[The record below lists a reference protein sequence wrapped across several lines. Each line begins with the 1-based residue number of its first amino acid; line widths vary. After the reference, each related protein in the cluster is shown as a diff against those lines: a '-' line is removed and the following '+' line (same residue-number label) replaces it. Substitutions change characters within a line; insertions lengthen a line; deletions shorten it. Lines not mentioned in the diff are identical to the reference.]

1 MGNIVKPIAKIKK
14 TCYFHENDI
23 NFPCLYIFNMTERS
37 LASHNRRM
45 LYEISV
51 VMIFTIGLIILL
63 PSLRTIIYFLPIV
76 YLPVERQLRHR
87 SWSEVGFKH
96 GFIKD
101 LAKNWYLFI
110 IVAVIIQIAVP
121 VLLKFFWPE
130 LLDHIFG
137 RLSNLPGGEAIAGT
151 VVLIIIGSLVEEVTF
166 RSLFQERI
174 GWFLSQF
181 AAILLVSLLFA
192 LSHIT
197 VGNPFLVGADITLVF
212 IDSCFYGLIFSRSRN
227 VMVSWFTHMIADII
241 GFAMLLVFLSF

>member
-1 MGNIVKPIAKIKK
+1 MA
-14 TCYFHENDI
+14 
-23 NFPCLYIFNMTERS
+23 ERS
-37 LASHNRRM
+37 LANHNRRM

-51 VMIFTIGLIILL
+51 VMLLTVGLIILL
-63 PSLRTIIYFLPIV
+63 PSLRTIIYFLPVV
-76 YLPVERQLRHR
+76 YLLVEHRLRHR
-87 SWSEVGFKH
+87 PWSEAGFKH

-101 LAKNWYLFI
+101 LAKNWHLFI
-110 IVAVIIQIAVP
+110 IVAVILQIAVP

-130 LLDHIFG
+130 LLNQIFG
-137 RLSNLPGGEAIAGT
+137 RLGKLPGGEAIAGT

-166 RSLFQERI
+166 RGLFQERI

-197 VGNPFLVGADITLVF
+197 VADPLLVGADITLVF

-227 VMVSWFTHMIADII
+227 VMVSWFTHMMADII
-241 GFAMLLVFLSF
+241 GFAMLLVILSL

>member
-1 MGNIVKPIAKIKK
+1 MAEK
-14 TCYFHENDI
+14 
-23 NFPCLYIFNMTERS
+23 S

-45 LYEISV
+45 LVEISV

-63 PSLRTIIYFLPIV
+63 PSLRTIIYFLPLI
-76 YLPVERQLRHR
+76 YLLVEHRWRHR
-87 SWSEVGFKH
+87 SWSEAGFKH

-101 LAKNWYLFI
+101 LANNWYLFL

-137 RLSNLPGGEAIAGT
+137 RLSSLPSGGALAGT
-151 VVLIIIGSLVEEVTF
+151 VALIIAGSLIEEVTF

-181 AAILLVSLLFA
+181 TAVLLVSFLFA
-192 LSHIT
+192 LSHIA
-197 VGNPFLVGADITLVF
+197 VGNPFLVGADIALVF
-212 IDSCFYGLIFSRSRN
+212 IDSCFYGLIYSRSRN
-227 VMVSWFTHMIADII
+227 VMVSWFTHITADII
-241 GFAMLLVFLSF
+241 GFATLLVIISF

>member
-1 MGNIVKPIAKIKK
+1 LGSED
-14 TCYFHENDI
+14 FLQHEIEECFFLEKAI
-23 NFPCLYIFNMTERS
+23 NFPCLYPFNMAERS
-37 LASHNRRM
+37 LANRSRRI
-45 LYEISV
+45 LYEISA
-51 VMIFTIGLIILL
+51 VMIFSVGLIILL
-63 PSLRTIIYFLPIV
+63 PSLRIIIYFLPV
-76 YLPVERQLRHR
+76 AYLLVERRLRHR
-87 SWSEVGFKH
+87 SWGEVGFKH

-101 LAKNWYLFI
+101 LANSWRLII

-130 LLDHIFG
+130 LLDQILG
-137 RLSNLPGGEAIAGT
+137 RLSNLPGSEVIAGT

-174 GWFLSQF
+174 GWFLSQL
-181 AAILLVSLLFA
+181 AAILFVSLLFA

-227 VMVSWFTHMIADII
+227 VMVSWFTHMTADII
-241 GFAMLLVFLSF
+241 GYAMLLVILSL